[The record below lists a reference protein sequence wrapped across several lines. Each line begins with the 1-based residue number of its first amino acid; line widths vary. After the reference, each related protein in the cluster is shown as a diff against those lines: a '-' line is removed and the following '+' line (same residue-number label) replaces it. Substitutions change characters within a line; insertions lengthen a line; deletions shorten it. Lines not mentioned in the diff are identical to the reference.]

1 MDLNTLNMIVMI
13 IFPIVIIGTIIWIC
27 IWNSATFK
35 KKTIFIVLVSLIAFM
50 IVALTL
56 NEISID
62 KYQEQNLRFKIS
74 QSNKYT
80 DDEKM
85 KLIDDIHSYNCR
97 LDRWNNTPNFIK
109 NILGSITNCE
119 YLYELNKIEYELIIE
134 EE

>member
-1 MDLNTLNMIVMI
+1 MDLETLNMIIMI
-13 IFPIVIIGTIIWIC
+13 IFPIVIISTIIWIYNVS
-27 IWNSATFK
+27 ILK
-35 KKTIFIVLVSLIAFM
+35 KKTAFIILVSTIVFTIIVLI
-50 IVALTL
+50 L

-74 QSNKYT
+74 QSSKYT
-80 DDEKM
+80 DNEKI
-85 KLIDDIHSYNCR
+85 KLIDDIHSYNYR

-119 YLYELNKIEYELIIE
+119 YLYELNKIEYKLIIE

>member
-1 MDLNTLNMIVMI
+1 MDLETLNMIIMI
-13 IFPIVIIGTIIWIC
+13 IFPIVIISTIIWIC
-27 IWNSATFK
+27 NVSTLK
-35 KKTIFIVLVSLIAFM
+35 KKTIFIILVST
-50 IVALTL
+50 IVFTIIVLTL

-74 QSNKYT
+74 QSSKYT
-80 DDEKM
+80 DDEKI

-119 YLYELNKIEYELIIE
+119 YLYELNKIEYKLIIE

>member
-1 MDLNTLNMIVMI
+1 MDLETLNMIVMT
-13 IFPIVIIGTIIWIC
+13 IFPIVIISIIIRVP
-27 IWNSATFK
+27 NVSTLN
-35 KKTIFIVLVSLIAFM
+35 KKTVFILLISIISFM

-74 QSNKYT
+74 QSSKYN
-80 DDEKM
+80 DNEKM
-85 KLIDDIHSYNCR
+85 KLINDIHSYNYR